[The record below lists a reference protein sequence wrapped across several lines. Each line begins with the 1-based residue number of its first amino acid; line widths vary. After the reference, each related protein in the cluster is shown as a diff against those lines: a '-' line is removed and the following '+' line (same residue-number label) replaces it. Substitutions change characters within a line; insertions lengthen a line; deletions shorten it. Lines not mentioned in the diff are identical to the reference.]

1 MNCKFPNLKCV
12 SRSGT
17 DCKLNICALDNVGTE
32 VMLHKQIKK
41 PEKICPIL
49 KKECIK
55 RSCEWYCGSE
65 ECCRICNIMTRW

>member
-1 MNCKFPNLKCV
+1 MKCKFPELKCV
-12 SRSGT
+12 SRSGAE
-17 DCKLNICALDNVGTE
+17 CKLNICALDNVGTE

-41 PEKICPIL
+41 AEKICPIL

>member
-1 MNCKFPNLKCV
+1 MKCKFPNLKCV

-17 DCKLNICALDNVGTE
+17 ECKLNICALENEETE
-32 VMLHKQIKK
+32 VKHTAVKRQ
-41 PEKICPIL
+41 EKICPIL